1 MKETV
6 ITRKG
11 QVVIP
16 VEIRRRYKIQPGQKF
31 LVQDLDGEIR
41 LIPLE
46 VLSIK
51 QAQGWLKTKKSV
63 SHLLR
68 EARDRE
74 NKHEAKLDSL

>member
-1 MKETV
+1 MKETA

-16 VEIRRRYKIQPGQKF
+16 VEIRRKYNIQPGQKF
-31 LVQDLDGEIR
+31 LVRDSEGEIR

-46 VLSIK
+46 VVSIK

-63 SHLLR
+63 SDLLKEGR
-68 EARDRE
+68 TLEKE
-74 NKHEAKLDSL
+74 HEAKLDSL